1 LYSDSDTVRIKG
13 SCNRLTTRP
22 AEPFQRGCPALLSHT
37 LRCLLTESQTIVHLT
52 FLSTLPRSLYRS
64 TSTDAVEILDL
75 VIRPAAL
82 IISVHMSHWLQHAV
96 GWSGSRLMSAEQ
108 TNTARAYDKWTRG
121 AASHF
126 KRDEE
131 RFLLMYFGRSI
142 HQYHASRSK
151 AATPSGEME
160 SKTCL
165 RGECFLHTD
174 WSWRTWI
181 RASTKSLTT
190 CCGWL
195 HERVLTCQ
203 ERRCAFEFVGWES
216 RRGLKSFLFHD
227 SSLEAGSGCLDLT
240 NARVISAGL
249 GGSVPYEST
258 RRGSRV
264 YDTVMRASE
273 S

>member
-1 LYSDSDTVRIKG
+1 
-13 SCNRLTTRP
+13 
-22 AEPFQRGCPALLSHT
+22 
-37 LRCLLTESQTIVHLT
+37 
-52 FLSTLPRSLYRS
+52 LSTLHSCQCYL
-64 TSTDAVEILDL
+64 TACIAVTNTDTVETVGL
-75 VIRPAAL
+75 VVRPAAL
-82 IISVHMSHWLQHAV
+82 IISVHMSQLLQHAMAGV
-96 GWSGSRLMSAEQ
+96 DVDLMSAEQ
-108 TNTARAYDKWTRG
+108 TNEARAYDKWTRG
-121 AASHF
+121 AASHS

-195 HERVLTCQ
+195 HERSLTCQ
-203 ERRCAFEFVGWES
+203 ERRCAFEFVGRSCGEDW
-216 RRGLKSFLFHD
+216 
-227 SSLEAGSGCLDLT
+227 
-240 NARVISAGL
+240 RV
-249 GGSVPYEST
+249 
-258 RRGSRV
+258 R
-264 YDTVMRASE
+264 
-273 S
+273 

>member
-1 LYSDSDTVRIKG
+1 M
-13 SCNRLTTRP
+13 
-22 AEPFQRGCPALLSHT
+22 
-37 LRCLLTESQTIVHLT
+37 SQL
-52 FLSTLPRSLYRS
+52 
-64 TSTDAVEILDL
+64 
-75 VIRPAAL
+75 
-82 IISVHMSHWLQHAV
+82 LQHAMAGV
-96 GWSGSRLMSAEQ
+96 DVDLMSAEQ
-108 TNTARAYDKWTRG
+108 TNKARAYDKWTRG
-121 AASHF
+121 AASQF

-195 HERVLTCQ
+195 HERSLTCQ
-203 ERRCAFEFVGWES
+203 ERKCAFESVGWEL
-216 RRGLKSFLFHD
+216 RRGLESSLIHD
-227 SSLEAGSGCLDLT
+227 SSLEAGSGCLHSK
-240 NARVISAGL
+240 NAEVISAGF
-249 GGSVPYEST
+249 GGSVPYESP

-264 YDTVMRASE
+264 YDTAMRASE